1 MLFQLISDL
10 EEYHFAYYIHFK
22 TFLIMTIKTLSISP
36 YGLQAL
42 LVTVEVSI
50 MTAIPSFQ
58 IVGLPDKAVNEA
70 KERVRAA
77 LMSCGITMPA
87 KKILVNLAPADIPKE
102 GGRYDL
108 PIAIGV
114 LCALNVIPVEKVNNL
129 VSLGELRLDGSIES
143 GQGVLPAALTAY
155 KHNHHFLCGTD
166 SLFELKDVDIPDP
179 IAAKNLLD
187 VIQILNDRPLRN
199 QNFDNQEINDV
210 NIIPNTAKSYDMS
223 DVRGQ
228 ETAKHALEIAAS
240 GGHNILL
247 SGPPGAG
254 KSMLASCFPD
264 ILPPPTADEMFD
276 IALIASVA
284 GEYRSLD
291 LNRRPFRAPHH
302 GASAAAL
309 IGGGRKA
316 KPGEITLAHGGVLF
330 LDELP
335 EFKGDV
341 LDALRQPLETGDVMI
356 SRAERH
362 ISYPA
367 RFQLIAAMNPCKCGF
382 LGDETRECHKAP
394 HCGANYTS
402 KLSGPLL
409 DRFDMRLDL
418 SPVSLHELTLPA
430 DGETSSTIQERVI
443 RTKNIQLA
451 RYEKYQEL
459 NGSATSNAFIKGA
472 FFDKACQVTQ
482 EAQNLIERAV
492 EKFKLSARGYHRILR
507 TARTLQDME
516 DANQMQLNDDF
527 DLVSKIQIHNVAA
540 AVNFRH

>member
-1 MLFQLISDL
+1 
-10 EEYHFAYYIHFK
+10 
-22 TFLIMTIKTLSISP
+22 MTIKTFSVSP

-50 MTAIPSFQ
+50 ITAMPSFQ

-77 LMSCGITMPA
+77 LLSCGITLPA

-108 PIAIGV
+108 PIAIA
-114 LCALNVIPVEKVNNL
+114 LLSALNVIPSDKIQ
-129 VSLGELRLDGSIES
+129 SLISVGELRLDGSIES
-143 GQGVLPAALTAY
+143 GQGILPAALTAHQ
-155 KHNHHFLCGTD
+155 HNHQFLCGTD
-166 SLFELKDVDIPDP
+166 SLYELKDVKIPP
-179 IAAKNLLD
+179 PLATHNLIE
-187 VIQILNDRPLRN
+187 VVQILNDRPISN
-199 QNFDNQEINDV
+199 HNFDVQESIQTPVEKNEHKVFDL
-210 NIIPNTAKSYDMS
+210 K

-240 GGHNILL
+240 GGHNLLL

-284 GEYRSLD
+284 GEYRKVD
-291 LNRRPFRAPHH
+291 LNKRPFRAPHH

-316 KPGEITLAHGGVLF
+316 KPGDITLAHCGVLF

-335 EFKGDV
+335 EFKSDV
-341 LDALRQPLETGDVMI
+341 LDALRQPLETGDVVI

-362 ISYPA
+362 ITYPA

-382 LGDETRECHKAP
+382 LGDEARECHKAP
-394 HCGANYTS
+394 HCGTNYTS
-402 KLSGPLL
+402 RISGPLM
-409 DRFDMRLDL
+409 DRFDIRLDL
-418 SPVSLHELTLPA
+418 SPVSMHELTLPA
-430 DGETSSTIQERVI
+430 DGESSATVQERVI
-443 RTKNIQLA
+443 KVKAIQLM
-451 RYEKYQEL
+451 RYDAFKDL
-459 NGSATSNAFIKGA
+459 NGSGISNAFIKGA
-472 FFDKACQVTQ
+472 FFDKVCQATD
-482 EAQNLIERAV
+482 EGKKLL
-492 EKFKLSARGYHRILR
+492 EKAIDKLKLSARGYHRILR
-507 TARTLQDME
+507 TARTLQDMQ
-516 DANQMQLNDDF
+516 DAKQFKLDSKFNLC
-527 DLVSKIQIHNVAA
+527 SKIEVHNIATA
-540 AVNFRH
+540 INFRH